1 MSETIAIESNSGSA
15 PSKGVLRVNVAERPF
30 KLRDSS
36 STRTIV
42 CVIFNSYSLFANFS
56 LEIILGSN
64 TALRRLLS
72 FNRMRF
78 LNRNRLYFFMT
89 ESSLL
94 TELISLSAQKFPQA
108 MALTSGN
115 QNMSYKDLY
124 VNVKQ
129 FASGLLNLGLERS
142 ERVAI
147 YLEKRFETVIAS
159 FGAPAAG
166 AVFVPVNPLLKP
178 EQVAFILRD
187 CNVRVLV
194 TSPERLALMK
204 DALAECHDLR
214 HVVVTDSVADAD
226 LTGQSGTNNEDP
238 RVTGPVQLTFWR
250 DLLGSPPRPG
260 HRLIDTDMAAIL
272 YTSGSTGKPKGVVLS
287 HRNMVAG
294 AKSVASYLENNAQ
307 DTLLAALPLSFDA
320 GFSQLTTAFHAGARV
335 VLLNY
340 LMPRDVLKAM
350 AREGVTGLTAVPPL
364 YIQLATLDWP
374 TSINDKLRY
383 FANTGGR
390 MPRETLNV
398 LRQQVPQA
406 KPFLMYGLTEAFRS
420 TYLPPEEVDRR
431 PDSIGKAIP
440 NAEILVLREDG
451 SPCSPEEPGELVHRG
466 ALVGLGYW
474 NDADK
479 TAERYKLLAS
489 DAPGRQAGL
498 QLPEYAVF
506 SGDTV
511 RRDAQGF
518 LYFIGR
524 RDEMMKTSGYRVSP
538 TEVEEILYSTQL
550 VGECVAFGVEHPS
563 LGHAIHVI
571 ATQASNTG
579 ARGLNDLMLECRT
592 RMPAYMVP
600 ASIEFVDGSLP
611 RNPNGKIDRKF
622 LSAEWA
628 RRHAA

>member
-1 MSETIAIESNSGSA
+1 MIESTLLPELIG
-15 PSKGVLRVNVAERPF
+15 LTAER
-30 KLRDSS
+30 
-36 STRTIV
+36 
-42 CVIFNSYSLFANFS
+42 
-56 LEIILGSN
+56 
-64 TALRRLLS
+64 
-72 FNRMRF
+72 M
-78 LNRNRLYFFMT
+78 
-89 ESSLL
+89 
-94 TELISLSAQKFPQA
+94 PQA
-108 MALTSGN
+108 RALTSGASSL
-115 QNMSYKDLY
+115 SYGELSAG
-124 VNVKQ
+124 VSQ
-129 FASGLLNLGLERS
+129 FASGLMGLGLERT

-204 DALAECHDLR
+204 DVLGECHDLR
-214 HVVVTDSVADAD
+214 HVVVTDSLTPSAQAVTT
-226 LTGQSGTNNEDP
+226 LTGPLALVAWS
-238 RVTGPVQLTFWR
+238 
-250 DLLGSPPRPG
+250 DLLSSPARPG
-260 HRLIDTDMAAIL
+260 HRVIDVDMAAIL

-294 AKSVASYLENNAQ
+294 AKSVASYLENNRE
-307 DTLLAALPLSFDA
+307 DTMLAALPLSFDA
-320 GFSQLTTAFHAGARV
+320 GFSQLTTAFHVGARV

-350 AREGVTGLTAVPPL
+350 EREGVTGLTAVPPL
-364 YIQLATLDWP
+364 YIQLAQLEWP
-374 TSINDKLRY
+374 AAINEKLRY

-390 MPRETLNV
+390 MPRDTLNT
-398 LRQQVPQA
+398 LRQRVPKA

-466 ALVGLGYW
+466 ALVGMGYW
-474 NDADK
+474 NDAEK

-489 DAPGRQAGL
+489 DAPGRQPGL

-511 RRDAQGF
+511 RRDAEGF

-538 TEVEEILYSTQL
+538 TEVEEILYATQL
-550 VGECVAFGVEHPS
+550 VGECVAFGVEHPT

-571 ATQASNTG
+571 ATKAIGSG
-579 ARGLNDLMLECRT
+579 ARGLNDLMIECRS

-600 ASIEFVDGSLP
+600 AGIEIVAGPLP
-611 RNPNGKIDRKF
+611 RNPNGKIDRKL
-622 LSAEWA
+622 LSTDWVA
-628 RRHAA
+628 RHAP

>member
-1 MSETIAIESNSGSA
+1 MIES
-15 PSKGVLRVNVAERPF
+15 
-30 KLRDSS
+30 
-36 STRTIV
+36 T
-42 CVIFNSYSLFANFS
+42 
-56 LEIILGSN
+56 
-64 TALRRLLS
+64 LLH
-72 FNRMRF
+72 
-78 LNRNRLYFFMT
+78 
-89 ESSLL
+89 
-94 TELISLSAQKFPQA
+94 ELISLAAQRTPQA
-108 MALTSGN
+108 LALTHGAASLT
-115 QNMSYKDLY
+115 YADLSQR
-124 VNVKQ
+124 VNH
-129 FASGLLNLGLERS
+129 FAAGLMHLGLARG

-166 AVFVPVNPLLKP
+166 GVFVPINPLLKP

-194 TSPERLALMK
+194 TSPERLSVMT
-204 DALAECHDLR
+204 DTLAECHDLR
-214 HVVVTDSVADAD
+214 HIVVTDAAASVAAIDTQA
-226 LTGQSGTNNEDP
+226 L
-238 RVTGPVQLTFWR
+238 GPVQLTPWR
-250 DLLGSPPRPG
+250 TLLTHPLQTG
-260 HRLIDTDMAAIL
+260 HRVIDTDMVAIL

-294 AKSVASYLENNAQ
+294 AKSVASYLENSPQ

-320 GFSQLTTAFHAGARV
+320 GFSQLTTAFHTGARV

-364 YIQLATLDWP
+364 YIQLAQLEWP
-374 TSINDKLRY
+374 AVINNTLRY

-398 LRQQVPQA
+398 LRQRAPQA

-440 NAEILVLREDG
+440 NAEILVLRDDG
-451 SPCSPEEPGELVHRG
+451 SPCSPDEPGELVHRG
-466 ALVGLGYW
+466 ALVGMGYW
-474 NDADK
+474 NDAEK
-479 TAERYKLLAS
+479 TAERYKLLAA

-506 SGDTV
+506 SGDNV
-511 RRDAQGF
+511 RMDAEGF

-538 TEVEEILYSTQL
+538 TEVEEILYATHL
-550 VGECVAFGVEHPS
+550 VGECIAFGVDHPS

-571 ATQASNTG
+571 ATPAEG
-579 ARGLNDLMLECRT
+579 AGATCLKDLTTECRA

-600 ASIEFVDGSLP
+600 TGIELVAGPLP
-611 RNPNGKIDRKF
+611 RNPNGKIDRK
-622 LSAEWA
+622 LLATDWLA
-628 RRHAA
+628 RHGS